1 MMWELTRGLSGRIL
15 GSMARTIKLEVPEDL
30 SQRLETKATA
40 AGLPI
45 EQYVIDELARIAATP
60 TREEMME
67 RLRKLPRVQT
77 TRDPVDVIREV
88 RDGGRRNSS

>member
-1 MMWELTRGLSGRIL
+1 MHPRHVQV
-15 GSMARTIKLEVPEDL
+15 TININVADDLLE
-30 SQRLETKATA
+30 RLQTKAAA
-40 AGLPI
+40 AGVSVD
-45 EQYVIDELARIAATP
+45 QYVINELARVAAFP

-88 RDGGRRNSS
+88 RDGGRRNSP

>member
-1 MMWELTRGLSGRIL
+1 MQRPIN
-15 GSMARTIKLEVPEDL
+15 IKVPEDL
-30 SQRLETKATA
+30 YKRLETKAAA
-40 AGLPI
+40 AGVSF
-45 EQYVIDELARIAATP
+45 EQHVIDELARVAAMP

>member
-1 MMWELTRGLSGRIL
+1 VQRPINL
-15 GSMARTIKLEVPEDL
+15 KVPDDL
-30 SQRLETKATA
+30 FKRLETKAA
-40 AGLPI
+40 ADGVSL
-45 EQYVIDELARIAATP
+45 EQYVIGELTRIAAMLTG
-60 TREEMME
+60 EEMME

>member
-1 MMWELTRGLSGRIL
+1 MHPRRVQV
-15 GSMARTIKLEVPEDL
+15 TINVKVPDDL
-30 SQRLETKATA
+30 YKRLETKAAA
-40 AGLPI
+40 AGVPI
-45 EQYVIDELARIAATP
+45 DQYVINELARVAVFP

-67 RLRKLPRVQT
+67 RLRKLPRVKT

>member
-1 MMWELTRGLSGRIL
+1 MQRPISV
-15 GSMARTIKLEVPEDL
+15 KVPDDL
-30 SQRLETKATA
+30 YTRLETKAA
-40 AGLPI
+40 ADGVPLD
-45 EQYVIDELARIAATP
+45 QYVIGELTRIAAMP

>member
-1 MMWELTRGLSGRIL
+1 VQTQINI
-15 GSMARTIKLEVPEDL
+15 TVPDDL
-30 SQRLETKATA
+30 YKRLETKAAA
-40 AGLPI
+40 AGVPF
-45 EQYVIDELARIAATP
+45 EQYVIDELARIAAMP

-67 RLRKLPRVQT
+67 RLRKLPRVRT

>member
-1 MMWELTRGLSGRIL
+1 MTGEGKGTHPRRVQTQINV
-15 GSMARTIKLEVPEDL
+15 KVPDDL
-30 SQRLETKATA
+30 YKRLETKATA